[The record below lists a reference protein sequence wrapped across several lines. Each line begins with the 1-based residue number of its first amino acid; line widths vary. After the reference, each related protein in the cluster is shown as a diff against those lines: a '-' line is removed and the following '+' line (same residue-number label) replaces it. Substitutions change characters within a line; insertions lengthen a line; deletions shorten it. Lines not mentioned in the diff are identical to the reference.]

1 MRQGYLARL
10 GDINGSHLAN
20 FPDVLHRPGHAMP
33 QSNVPNSQ
41 AGTYSWLS
49 QGDLH
54 LPLSVPH
61 AGVAMEAKNA
71 KKESDDVDVMSTD
84 SSSSSSSDS
93 Q

>member
-1 MRQGYLARL
+1 MRLGFLGRL
-10 GDINGSHLAN
+10 GDINVNGHLSN
-20 FPDVLHRPGHAMP
+20 FPELLHRPLP
-33 QSNVPNSQ
+33 QGSAPNSQ
-41 AGTYSWLS
+41 AGTYSWHS

-54 LPLSVPH
+54 LPLSVSH
-61 AGVAMEAKNA
+61 LGVGGMDSRTP